1 MATIKEG
8 KLLKRSPQSPL
19 LFGGKKMQ
27 ERFFILRADALLYY
41 LPSDVEGIAAGRSGE
56 SSSRCKGMIMIDD
69 VIGVYRASE
78 LPTES
83 KGMQEM
89 ARSLMPSEVPART
102 ALPRTP
108 TTPTGSR
115 SPSRTTTR
123 QSGLRVVF
131 SPWAGSAG

>member
-8 KLLKRSPQSPL
+8 QLLKRSPQSPL

-89 ARSLMPSEVPART
+89 ARSLMPSEVPSSHLHPCGQRLWRRAH
-102 ALPRTP
+102 L
-108 TTPTGSR
+108 
-115 SPSRTTTR
+115 
-123 QSGLRVVF
+123 
-131 SPWAGSAG
+131 